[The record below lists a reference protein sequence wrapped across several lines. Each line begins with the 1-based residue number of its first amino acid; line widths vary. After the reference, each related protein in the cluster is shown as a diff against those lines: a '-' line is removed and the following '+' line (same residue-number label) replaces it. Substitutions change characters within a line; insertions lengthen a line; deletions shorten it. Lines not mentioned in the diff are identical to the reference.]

1 MERCAPMRILVSG
14 SRGFVGT
21 RLIPALEAAGHRV
34 TGFDVDSVD
43 VSDASMVRDVI
54 RKATP
59 DAVVHLAAVAFV
71 PDATR
76 DPDLAHRVNVQGTQ
90 NVIEALERD
99 APEARLLLVGSSEQY
114 AAVEPGAPALTEV
127 APLAPQGAYAETKAA
142 AERLGLEAAGRG
154 LDVVMIR
161 AFNHTGPGQAPLFVA
176 PDFARQIALIEAGN
190 PPIMRVGNL
199 DSVRDFLHVDD
210 VVDAYLRLL
219 DRAVP
224 ADTYNIASGA
234 GTRIGNLL
242 ESLARLA
249 GVTPEIERD
258 EKRWRPADARVG
270 DSERLKRATGWQPSR
285 SLEELL
291 TELLAYW
298 RRQIQEQS
306 R

>member
-1 MERCAPMRILVSG
+1 MRILVSG

-21 RLIPALEAAGHRV
+21 RLIPRLEAAGHRV

-43 VSDASMVRDVI
+43 VSDASMVRGVVE
-54 RKATP
+54 KATP

-71 PDATR
+71 PAASR
-76 DPDLAHRVNVQGTQ
+76 DPNLAHRVNVQGTQ

-114 AAVEPGAPALTEV
+114 APVEPGAPALTE
-127 APLAPQGAYAETKAA
+127 AARLEPQGVYAETKAA

-154 LDVVMIR
+154 LDVVTIR
-161 AFNHTGPGQAPLFVA
+161 AFNHTGPGQAPIFVA

-190 PPIMRVGNL
+190 PPTMRVGNL

-210 VVDAYLRLL
+210 VVDAYIRLL

-224 ADTYNIASGA
+224 ADTYNIASGV

-270 DSERLKRATGWQPSR
+270 DSERLKRAAGWQPSR
-285 SLEELL
+285 SLEGLL
-291 TELLAYW
+291 TELLTYW
-298 RRQIQEQS
+298 RRQIREQS

>member
-1 MERCAPMRILVSG
+1 MRILVSG

-21 RLIPALEAAGHRV
+21 RLIPRLEAAGHRV

-43 VSDASMVRDVI
+43 VSDASMVRGVVE
-54 RKATP
+54 KAAP

-71 PDATR
+71 PAASR
-76 DPDLAHRVNVQGTQ
+76 DPNLAHRVNVQGTQ
-90 NVIEALERD
+90 NVIEALERY

-127 APLAPQGAYAETKAA
+127 APLAPQGTYAETKAA

-154 LDVVMIR
+154 LDVVTIR
-161 AFNHTGPGQAPLFVA
+161 AFNHTGPGQAPIFVA

-190 PPIMRVGNL
+190 PPTMRVGNL

-210 VVDAYLRLL
+210 VVDAYIRLL

-224 ADTYNIASGA
+224 ADTYNIASGV

-249 GVTPEIERD
+249 GVTPEIQRD

-270 DSERLKRATGWQPSR
+270 DSERLKRAVGWQPSR